1 MGQFSGKTALITGC
15 NRGIGKATLQK
26 FAMEGANIIACI
38 RKDNHDF
45 YKLTQELSNEYRCE
59 IKTLYCDL
67 NDEGAIKTLIKELY
81 TSKQRVDILVNNAG
95 IVTMGMLQMTSMEE
109 LKRVF
114 QINFFSHVQ
123 ITQGISKI
131 MMRQKYGVIVNMS
144 SVGCLDSFPAY
155 TAYGCSKAA
164 LSYFTRTMAKE
175 LAPYNIRVNA
185 IAPGQVLTDMQS
197 ELSDKAKDEI
207 LSRCAM
213 GRMASPDEIAD
224 TILYLSSDK
233 SSFITGQTIRVDG
246 GL

>member
-1 MGQFSGKTALITGC
+1 MGQFSSKTVLITGC

-38 RKDNHDF
+38 RKENPDF
-45 YKLTQELSNEYRCE
+45 NKFTQELSNEYRCE

-67 NDEGAIKTLIKELY
+67 NDEESIKTLIKELY

-95 IVTMGMLQMTSMEE
+95 VVTMGMLQMTSMEE
-109 LKRVF
+109 LKRFF

-123 ITQGISKI
+123 ITQGVSKI
-131 MMRQKYGVIVNMS
+131 MMRQKSGVIVNMS
-144 SVGCLDSFPAY
+144 SVGCLDAFPAY

-185 IAPGQVLTDMQS
+185 VAPGQVLTDMQS
-197 ELSDKAKDEI
+197 ELSDKAKDEV
-207 LSRCAM
+207 SRRIAL
-213 GRMASPDEIAD
+213 GRIANPEEIANF
-224 TILYLSSDK
+224 ILLLASDK
-233 SSFITGQTIRVDG
+233 SSYITGQIIRVDG
-246 GL
+246 GM

>member
-1 MGQFSGKTALITGC
+1 MGQFSGKTVLITGC

-38 RKDNHDF
+38 RRENFSFNKW
-45 YKLTQELSNEYRCE
+45 TQNLSSEYGCE
-59 IKTLYCDL
+59 IKTMYCDL
-67 NDEGAIKTLIKELY
+67 NDEESIKSLIRELY

-95 IVTMGMLQMTSMEE
+95 VVTMGMLQMTSMEE
-109 LKRVF
+109 LKKVF

-123 ITQGISKI
+123 LTQGVSKI
-131 MMRQKYGVIVNMS
+131 MMRQKSGVIVNMS
-144 SVGCLDSFPAY
+144 SVGCLDAFPAY

-175 LAPYNIRVNA
+175 LAPYNIRINA
-185 IAPGQVLTDMQS
+185 VAPGQVLTDMQT
-197 ELSDKAKDEI
+197 ELSDAAKDEI

-224 TILYLSSDK
+224 TILFLSSDR
-233 SSFITGQTIRVDG
+233 SSFINGQIIRVDG

>member
-1 MGQFSGKTALITGC
+1 MGQFSGKTVLITGC

-38 RKDNHDF
+38 RRENFSFNKW
-45 YKLTQELSNEYRCE
+45 TQNLSSEYGCE
-59 IKTLYCDL
+59 IKTMYCDL
-67 NDEGAIKTLIKELY
+67 NDEESIKSLIRELY
-81 TSKQRVDILVNNAG
+81 TSKQKVDILVNNAG
-95 IVTMGMLQMTSMEE
+95 VVTMGMLQMTSMEE
-109 LKRVF
+109 LKKVF

-123 ITQGISKI
+123 LTQGVSKI
-131 MMRQKYGVIVNMS
+131 MMRQKSGVIVNMS
-144 SVGCLDSFPAY
+144 SVGCLDAFPAY

-185 IAPGQVLTDMQS
+185 VAPGQVLTDMQT
-197 ELSDKAKDEI
+197 ELSDAAKDEI

-224 TILYLSSDK
+224 TILFLSSDR
-233 SSFITGQTIRVDG
+233 SSFITGQIIRVDG

>member
-1 MGQFSGKTALITGC
+1 MGQFSGKTVLITGC

-38 RKDNHDF
+38 RKDNPDF
-45 YKLTQELSNEYRCE
+45 NKLTQELSNEYCCE
-59 IKTLYCDL
+59 IKILYCDL
-67 NDEGAIKTLIKELY
+67 NDEESIKFLVKELY

-95 IVTMGMLQMTSMEE
+95 VVTMGMLQMTSMEE
-109 LKRVF
+109 LKKVF
-114 QINFFSHVQ
+114 QVNFFSHVQ
-123 ITQGISKI
+123 LTQGVSKI
-131 MMRQKYGVIVNMS
+131 MMKQKYGVIINMS
-144 SVGCLDSFPAY
+144 SVGCLDAFPAY

-164 LSYFTRTMAKE
+164 LSYFTRTIAKE

-185 IAPGQVLTDMQS
+185 VAPGQVLTDMQS
-197 ELSDKAKDEI
+197 VLSDKAKDEI